1 MIQIQLRNYSMLIKS
16 LDARNFRKFSK
27 LIVNDIPESGVITIA
42 GSNESGKTSIGEAI
56 CFALFGRTF
65 FQDEKSLFK
74 VVCWGTDA
82 AEVTLT
88 FKAGDG
94 DVYALWRSV
103 NRKGEI
109 DVRLNQFDE
118 NTDIKDDDSALK
130 DIETVDDALSKLLGF
145 DFDAFSNSFY
155 LAQRELTSP
164 DPQSYS
170 IKQMAGIAAYSKIT
184 DDLEL
189 SNQRNADSIEEL
201 QPQADTNQEKL
212 DEINLDETW
221 LPELIDAEETLGN
234 ELKGR
239 EQLLGRLNDNDQLY
253 VNNFS
258 SFHGAKKSSGLFG
271 LLGKLSFITTIILGL
286 LWLVNTYYPE
296 TLIEFFLNNFD
307 DSALSSFSVFAEKWL
322 LPAAITSLIIALLSW
337 FICKKSKAKMV
348 SLNDEAKDFS
358 GLLDDGHR
366 YVTTLAESLLPERVV
381 QLLHERDT
389 DPSTLQVL
397 PPREQFNNLEG
408 LISDSSDYIAVP
420 EEMSAATTR
429 LSEALKKQDEEV
441 ADLSNKILDD
451 ISEEKVR
458 ADHAGNIRSTLHNL
472 FKAIDKCNYNI
483 ETQTIAVGIMQRA
496 AADSIEKFNQNIS
509 AVSAKTLPNFTENRY
524 SKLKIAEDFS
534 VQIYSDEKN
543 DYMDFDEISSGTQ
556 RQVMLSLRI
565 AMSEQLSMNTG
576 NEEQFIFLDE
586 PFAFFDQSR
595 TRATLENLPKV
606 SKVINQIW
614 ISAQEFPDYT
624 KVAKQIEC
632 PADKSE
638 LIV

>member
-1 MIQIQLRNYSMLIKS
+1 MLIKS
-16 LDARNFRKFSK
+16 LNAINFRKFTK
-27 LIVNDIPESGVITIA
+27 LIINDIPESGVITVA

-74 VVCWGTDA
+74 LVCWGTDL

-88 FKAGDG
+88 FKTGQG
-94 DVYALWRSV
+94 EIYSLWRSV

-109 DVRLNQFDE
+109 DVRLSQFEE
-118 NTDIKDDDSALK
+118 NTDIKEDESALTDK
-130 DIETVDDALSKLLGF
+130 ETVDDAVSKLLGF

-189 SNQRNADSIEEL
+189 SNQRNNETIGEL
-201 QPQADTNQEKL
+201 QPQVDSNREKL

-221 LPELIDAEETLGN
+221 LPELIDAEETLGS
-234 ELKGR
+234 EQKGR
-239 EQLLGRLNDNDQLY
+239 EQLLGKLNDDDQLY
-253 VNNFS
+253 VNNFT
-258 SFHGAKKSSGLFG
+258 SFNSARKSSGLFG
-271 LLGKLSFITTIILGL
+271 VLGKLSFISTIVLGL
-286 LWLVNTYYPE
+286 MWVVNTFYPE
-296 TLIEFFLNNFD
+296 VLIEFLLNNFS
-307 DSALSSFSVFAEKWL
+307 DSILSSFSIFAEKWL
-322 LPAAITSLIIALLSW
+322 LPAVIVSIVIALLSW
-337 FICKKSKAKMV
+337 VLRKKAKTKMV
-348 SLNDEAKDFS
+348 SLNEEVKDFS
-358 GLLDDGHR
+358 GLLDTGHN

-381 QLLHERDT
+381 QLLHQRDT
-389 DPSTLQVL
+389 EPSTLQVL
-397 PPREQFNNLEG
+397 PPREQFNNLTR
-408 LISDSSDYIAVP
+408 LISDSLDYQADP
-420 EEMSAATTR
+420 EEMSAATSR
-429 LSEALKKQDEEV
+429 LTEALKKQDGEV
-441 ADLSNKILDD
+441 VDLSSKILDD
-451 ISEEKVR
+451 ISVEKVR
-458 ADHAGNIRSTLHNL
+458 ADKAGNLRATLHNL
-472 FKAIDKCNYNI
+472 SKAVDKCNYNI
-483 ETQTIAVGIMQRA
+483 DTQTIAIGIMQRA
-496 AADSIEKFNQNIS
+496 ASDSIDKFNQKIS
-509 AVSAKTLPNFTENRY
+509 DVSAKTLPSFTENRY
-524 SKLKIAEDFS
+524 SELKIAEDFT

-565 AMSEQLSMNTG
+565 AMSEQLSINSG

-595 TRATLENLPKV
+595 TRSTLENLPKV
-606 SKVINQIW
+606 SDVINQIW

-632 PADKSE
+632 PSDQSE

>member
-1 MIQIQLRNYSMLIKS
+1 MLIKS
-16 LDARNFRKFSK
+16 LDARNFRKYNK
-27 LIVNDIPESGVITIA
+27 LIINDIPESGVITIE
-42 GSNESGKTSIGEAI
+42 GLNESGKTSIGEAI

-65 FQDEKSLFK
+65 FQDEKSLYK
-74 VVCWGTDA
+74 VVCWGTDV

-88 FKAGDG
+88 FKTGDG
-94 DVYALWRSV
+94 AIYKLWRSV
-103 NRKGEI
+103 NRDGKI
-109 DVRLNQFDE
+109 NVKLNKFYEDI
-118 NTDIKDDDSALK
+118 DIKDDDVTLEDNEIVEGAL
-130 DIETVDDALSKLLGF
+130 AKLLGF

-184 DDLEL
+184 DDLKL
-189 SNQRNADSIEEL
+189 SNQRDAETVEEL
-201 QPQADTNQEKL
+201 QPQVDSNQEKL

-221 LPELIDAEETLGN
+221 LPELIDAEETLST
-234 ELKGR
+234 EQKGR
-239 EQLLGRLNDNDQLY
+239 EQLLGKLNDNKQLY

-258 SFHGAKKSSGLFG
+258 NFNSAKKSSGLFSI
-271 LLGKLSFITTIILGL
+271 LGKLSFITTVILGL
-286 LWLVNTYYPE
+286 LWVVNTYYPE
-296 TLIEFFLNNFD
+296 VLIEFILNNIG
-307 DSALSSFSVFAEKWL
+307 DSTLSSFLLFAEKWL
-322 LPAAITSLIIALLSW
+322 LPAAIISLIVALLSW
-337 FICKKSKAKMV
+337 IISRKSKSRMAF
-348 SLNDEAKDFS
+348 LNEEVKSFA
-358 GLLDDGHR
+358 GLLDDGHG

-397 PPREQFNNLEG
+397 PPREQFNNLTG
-408 LISDSSDYIAVP
+408 LISDSTDYQADP

-429 LSEALKKQDEEV
+429 LSEALKKQDGEV
-441 ADLSNKILDD
+441 SDLSNKILDD

-458 ADHAGNIRSTLHNL
+458 ADKAGNLRATLHNL
-472 FKAIDKCNYNI
+472 FKVIDKCNYSI
-483 ETQTIAVGIMQRA
+483 ETQTIAIGIMQRA

-509 AVSAKTLPNFTENRY
+509 DVSAKTLPNFTESRY

-565 AMSEQLSMNTG
+565 AMSEQLSINTG

-586 PFAFFDQSR
+586 PFSFFDQSR
-595 TRATLENLPKV
+595 TRSTLENLPKV

-632 PADKSE
+632 PSDKSE